1 VSTYKLQLYED
12 VMAKPFIKHTV
23 PAATKAWLK
32 KEGAAQKQL
41 HKAIQKAMNVEY
53 AAERAKNYEAFFERI
68 KTRGFNVHFTER
80 RQITDAEIPTKPQN
94 RKDKVVW

>member
-1 VSTYKLQLYED
+1 
-12 VMAKPFIKHTV
+12 MAKPFIKHTV

-32 KEGAAQKQL
+32 KEDAAQKKL
-41 HKAIQKAMNVEY
+41 HKAIQKEMNVDY

-68 KTRGFNVHFTER
+68 QTRGFNVHFTDR
-80 RQITDAEIPTKPQN
+80 RQITPAEIPKQH

>member
-1 VSTYKLQLYED
+1 
-12 VMAKPFIKHTV
+12 MAKPYIKHTV

-32 KEGAAQKQL
+32 KEAAVQKKL
-41 HKAIQKAMNVEY
+41 HQAIQKEMNVDY
-53 AAERAKNYEAFFERI
+53 AAQRAKNYEAFFERI

-80 RQITDAEIPTKPQN
+80 RQITEDEIPVKPAG

>member
-1 VSTYKLQLYED
+1 
-12 VMAKPFIKHTV
+12 MAKPYIKHTV

-32 KEGAAQKQL
+32 KEEATQKKL
-41 HKAIQKAMNVEY
+41 HKAIQKAMNVTF

-80 RQITDAEIPTKPQN
+80 RQISEAEIPTQH